1 MTIAMRIAA
10 VLVVIAAVWAGKYVV
25 SLVFHAAG
33 VHTDGDKGLLR
44 GGLWIG
50 YLERLGIVTAI
61 LTGYPAGIAVILGVK
76 TLARYAELKSQP
88 TPGTG
93 AQAANEESSA
103 GPSSSSSSGRWHRP
117 CGPSCWPWPP
127 RPCGADPF
135 SPAYQGS
142 RGTSLDTRGDGEAG
156 PPVGSP
162 ATAVVSQPTLA
173 QSIGAG
179 SSFHTCSA

>member
-10 VLVVIAAVWAGKYVV
+10 VLVVITAVWAGKYVV

-33 VHTDGDKGLLR
+33 IHTDGDKGLLR

-76 TLARYAELKSQP
+76 TLARYAELTSQRGIQCGHRAVHHRDDDIGLVGRP
-88 TPGTG
+88 
-93 AQAANEESSA
+93 A
-103 GPSSSSSSGRWHRP
+103 GPGHQGPVALISPHR
-117 CGPSCWPWPP
+117 
-127 RPCGADPF
+127 R
-135 SPAYQGS
+135 QGS
-142 RGTSLDTRGDGEAG
+142 RGASLDTRGDGEAG
-156 PPVGSP
+156 PPLGSP

>member
-33 VHTDGDKGLLR
+33 VP
-44 GGLWIG
+44 
-50 YLERLGIVTAI
+50 I

-93 AQAANEESSA
+93 AQEANEESSA
-103 GPSSSSSSGRWHRP
+103 
-117 CGPSCWPWPP
+117 
-127 RPCGADPF
+127 AIEQF
-135 SPAYQGS
+135 II
-142 RGTSLDTRGDGEAG
+142 GTMASALWA
-156 PPVGSP
+156 VLLAL
-162 ATAVVSQPTLA
+162 ATKALWR
-173 QSIGAG
+173 
-179 SSFHTCSA
+179 

>member
-10 VLVVIAAVWAGKYVV
+10 VLVVITAVWAGKYVV

-88 TPGTG
+88 TPDTG
-93 AQAANEESSA
+93 AREANEESSA
-103 GPSSSSSSGRWHRP
+103 
-117 CGPSCWPWPP
+117 
-127 RPCGADPF
+127 AIEQF
-135 SPAYQGS
+135 II
-142 RGTSLDTRGDGEAG
+142 GTMTSALWAALLAL
-156 PPVGSP
+156 
-162 ATAVVSQPTLA
+162 ATKALWR
-173 QSIGAG
+173 
-179 SSFHTCSA
+179 

>member
-76 TLARYAELKSQP
+76 TLARYAELRVPGLRRP
-88 TPGTG
+88 TRNP
-93 AQAANEESSA
+93 AR
-103 GPSSSSSSGRWHRP
+103 PSSSSSSGRWHRP

-162 ATAVVSQPTLA
+162 ATAVDSQPTLA